1 MVDPIHWA
9 PIFCSALL
17 HLSVL
22 SFSLSAICSLNV
34 PNTGCGKAN
43 AIALNTQRD
52 GIGALRSIVRPLSR
66 TLISRTSTC
75 SITSFAASSV
85 CPKPET
91 RFLSGGQ
98 APWSFL
104 ISNHF
109 HSLTDTRFPKRRPS
123 LKSRRKRA
131 SIRPPGPYAGIQ
143 CAPGEPIV
151 PSRPNEGSVKRRNEK
166 KRNEAA
172 PRIYIVRKEEKKGSS
187 AGG

>member
-1 MVDPIHWA
+1 MV
-9 PIFCSALL
+9 F
-17 HLSVL
+17 
-22 SFSLSAICSLNV
+22 
-34 PNTGCGKAN
+34 
-43 AIALNTQRD
+43 
-52 GIGALRSIVRPLSR
+52 GALRSIVRPLSR

-104 ISNHF
+104 ILNHF

-131 SIRPPGPYAGIQ
+131 SIRPPGSFFVLNLTLLTNYLLDMIALLEISCLVSEERKNIVLAVKCCQ
-143 CAPGEPIV
+143 CLIC
-151 PSRPNEGSVKRRNEK
+151 
-166 KRNEAA
+166 
-172 PRIYIVRKEEKKGSS
+172 
-187 AGG
+187 

>member
-1 MVDPIHWA
+1 M
-9 PIFCSALL
+9 
-17 HLSVL
+17 
-22 SFSLSAICSLNV
+22 
-34 PNTGCGKAN
+34 
-43 AIALNTQRD
+43 
-52 GIGALRSIVRPLSR
+52 RPLSR

-131 SIRPPGPYAGIQ
+131 SIRPPGSFFILNLTLLIWGELLLTNYLLDMIALLESSCLVSEERKNRVLAVKCCQ
-143 CAPGEPIV
+143 CLICWFTFRIWGNSLVRDLVSIKN
-151 PSRPNEGSVKRRNEK
+151 SWYYSLLFKCRTICWDSVCSWWTD
-166 KRNEAA
+166 
-172 PRIYIVRKEEKKGSS
+172 SS
-187 AGG
+187 

>member
-1 MVDPIHWA
+1 MV
-9 PIFCSALL
+9 F
-17 HLSVL
+17 
-22 SFSLSAICSLNV
+22 
-34 PNTGCGKAN
+34 
-43 AIALNTQRD
+43 
-52 GIGALRSIVRPLSR
+52 GALRSLVRPLSR

-75 SITSFAASSV
+75 SITSFSASSV

-166 KRNEAA
+166 KRMRLRRAFILSEKKKRKALVQEAKRKKNIK
-172 PRIYIVRKEEKKGSS
+172 RIENKMAAVARERAWAERLTELQRLEEEKRKSM
-187 AGG
+187 A